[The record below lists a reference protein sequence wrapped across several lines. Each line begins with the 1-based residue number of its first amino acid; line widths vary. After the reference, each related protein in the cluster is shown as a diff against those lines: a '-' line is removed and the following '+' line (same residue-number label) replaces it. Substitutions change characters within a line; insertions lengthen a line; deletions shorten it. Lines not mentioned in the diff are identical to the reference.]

1 MQTNIVRT
9 VALLMLTVMS
19 SRNVSG
25 QVYEDYNTRTFQMN
39 VTRASDDS
47 TKITTIIYRDRESP
61 VYVFVMRNGDVQS
74 LTVDGR
80 PVAAAD
86 LGRYQKVID
95 EIKVRVKIQEKR
107 DREQADRDREQAG
120 RDREQAG
127 RDMEQSARD
136 REQAERDRHQA
147 DMDRLQA
154 DREREQVVKNR
165 EQVER
170 DREQADRDR
179 QQADKDRDQAGR
191 DQQQAERDREQA
203 GRDREQAVRDRE
215 QAERDRKQAEE
226 DRRMIEALRKDLVQD
241 GVVKD
246 REDLYDIKI
255 DEDEV
260 IVNGKRLPEA
270 LEKKYLAK
278 YAKKGNRMQFHT
290 SHKGGMNL
298 DVEHDN

>member
-1 MQTNIVRT
+1 MQTNIVRA
-9 VALLMLTVMS
+9 VALLMLTVMTS
-19 SRNVSG
+19 CSVSG

-39 VTRASDDS
+39 ITRASDDS
-47 TKITTIIYRDRESP
+47 TKITTVIFREKEGP
-61 VYVFVMRNGDVQS
+61 VYVLVMRNSDVQT

-86 LGRYQKVID
+86 LGRYQKLID
-95 EIKVRVKIQEKR
+95 DIKQRVKEQEKR
-107 DREQADRDREQAG
+107 DREQAV

-127 RDMEQSARD
+127 RDMEQAARD
-136 REQAERDRHQA
+136 KEQAERDRHQA

-154 DREREQVVKNR
+154 DRDRDQVVKNR
-165 EQVER
+165 DQVER

-203 GRDREQAVRDRE
+203 NRDREQAVRDRE

-246 REDLYDIKI
+246 KDDFHDIEI

-260 IVNGKRLPEA
+260 IVNGKRLPAA

-278 YAKKGNRMQFHT
+278 YAARGNRMHFHT

>member
-9 VALLMLTVMS
+9 VGLMLLTVMS

-25 QVYEDYNTRTFQMN
+25 QVYQEYNNRTFQMN

-47 TKITTIIYRDRESP
+47 TKISTIICRDRDSP
-61 VYVFVMRNGDVQS
+61 VYVVVMRNDDVQS

-86 LGRYQKVID
+86 IGRYQKVID
-95 EIKVRVKIQEKR
+95 EIKARVKIQEKR
-107 DREQADRDREQAG
+107 DREQEQRDLEQAG
-120 RDREQAG
+120 
-127 RDMEQSARD
+127 
-136 REQAERDRHQA
+136 
-147 DMDRLQA
+147 
-154 DREREQVVKNR
+154 
-165 EQVER
+165 R

-179 QQADKDRDQAGR
+179 QQADKDREQADRDREQVNKNRDQVERDREQADRDRQQAEKDREQARR

-203 GRDREQAVRDRE
+203 GRDREQA
-215 QAERDRKQAEE
+215 ERDRVQAEE
-226 DRRMIEALRKDLVQD
+226 DRRIMAALKKDLLQD
-241 GVVKD
+241 GVIKD
-246 REDLYDIKI
+246 KDDLYDIKI

-278 YAKKGNRMQFHT
+278 YAKKGNSMQFHT
-290 SHKGGMNL
+290 SH
-298 DVEHDN
+298 